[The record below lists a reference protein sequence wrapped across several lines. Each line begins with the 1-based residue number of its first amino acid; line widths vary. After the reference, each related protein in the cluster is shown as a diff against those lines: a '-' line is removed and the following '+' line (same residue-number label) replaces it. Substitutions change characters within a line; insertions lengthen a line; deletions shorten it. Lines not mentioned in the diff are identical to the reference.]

1 MTIDRLIGI
10 LAVLLREDQVTAAQ
24 LADRFEVSQRT
35 IYRDIDRLCRA
46 GIPLRTE
53 RGIRGGVSIMEG
65 YDLDKTMLT
74 NADRGAI
81 LAGLRSL
88 DSVSGTGYYRQLME
102 KLPQAAAGRRA
113 GRWPQAN
120 DGPQAETGAA
130 DDCVV
135 IDLASWYG
143 PLLAPRLAAL
153 KDACLRRRLVRFTY
167 CAPGGDSQREV
178 EPARLV
184 FRWSSWYLFGWC
196 RERQDWRTFKLTRML
211 DLETLEDSF
220 PPRPVPNPV
229 TPVERI
235 YPDALQ
241 AAVRFAPAVRWRL
254 IDEYGAGS
262 FTQELDGSLLFRRG
276 FPDQEEL
283 LRWVLSFQEQAE
295 LLEPED
301 LRQELAARLK
311 KISAKSDSQLSGLM
325 GYDGA
330 RPAPHGAE
338 SEES

>member
-1 MTIDRLIGI
+1 MTVDRLIGI
-10 LAVLLREDQVTAAQ
+10 LAVLLREEQVTAAQ
-24 LADRFEVSQRT
+24 LAERFEVSQRT
-35 IYRDIDRLCRA
+35 IYRDIDRLCQA

-53 RGIRGGVSIMEG
+53 RGIHGGVSIMEG

-102 KLPQAAAGRRA
+102 KLPQA
-113 GRWPQAN
+113 
-120 DGPQAETGAA
+120 ETGAA

-143 PLLAPRLAAL
+143 PLLAPRLTEL
-153 KDACLRRRLVRFTY
+153 KDACLRRRLVRFIY
-167 CAPGGDSQREV
+167 CAPCGDSQREV

-196 RERQDWRTFKLTRML
+196 RERQDWRMFKLNRML
-211 DLETLEDSF
+211 ELEVLEEGF
-220 PPRPVPNPV
+220 PPRPVPSPV

-241 AAVRFAPAVRWRL
+241 AAVRFAPAARWRL

-262 FTQELDGSLLFRRG
+262 FTQEPDGFLLFRRG
-276 FPDQEEL
+276 FSDREEL

-301 LRQELAARLK
+301 LRRELTDRLK
-311 KISAKSDSQLSGLM
+311 KICEKYDSQLSGFI
-325 GYDGA
+325 GYHGARQAPDGA
-330 RPAPHGAE
+330 GK
-338 SEES
+338 